1 MLWICL
7 HTDRPMPVVTLTPT
21 ETQIFSGQ
29 SVSLTCDI
37 LSGKPQ
43 DWKYSWFKKG
53 YLAYNQ
59 VSSEQEYRISPANE
73 SHSGDYTC
81 RGTRKSDS
89 QNSRTSEA
97 INLPIPELTVDPQG
111 PVFTGETVTL
121 KCGLATSGGWR
132 YKWYKGSS
140 QTEVSQSD
148 HYHRAGDTLTITLPV
163 ATLTIEP
170 QSLVFTGE
178 MVTLK
183 CVVESFSDWRYKWYK
198 GRSHTEV
205 PQSDRYSRAGSTLT
219 IRGAADCN
227 ESLPNPKLSSDRAE
241 QVFTG
246 SSVTLSC
253 EANLSA
259 GWEFYW
265 YRHTPN
271 SDPVG
276 QTAVNSYTIS
286 SIKVSD
292 GGQYWCSAGRGN
304 PVFYTHYSN
313 AVWVKVTGSSPAAS
327 VVISPNRSQHFTYST
342 FSLSCDVQDN
352 SSGWRL
358 RWFTGREWLECPSS
372 WSSEMGHTCTIS
384 YPYTS
389 DSGVYWCQSDSRATS
404 LAINVTVHDGDVIL
418 ESPAQPVI
426 EGNPLTLRCMHRSEP
441 TSLSAD
447 FYKDGLRLQTQ
458 STGHMTIPA
467 VSKIHEG
474 LYHCRSPDRGTSPKS
489 WVSVRPRGNEE
500 A

>member
-1 MLWICL
+1 MNSLLNTKYIFMCCVIFL
-7 HTDRPMPVVTLTPT
+7 IRQAQGDRPMPVVTLTPT

-89 QNSRTSEA
+89 QNSRT
-97 INLPIPELTVDPQG
+97 NLPIPELTVDPQG

-148 HYHRAGDTLTITLPV
+148 HYHRAGDTLTI
-163 ATLTIEP
+163 
-170 QSLVFTGE
+170 
-178 MVTLK
+178 
-183 CVVESFSDWRYKWYK
+183 
-198 GRSHTEV
+198 RSK
-205 PQSDRYSRAGSTLT
+205 
-219 IRGAADCN
+219 
-227 ESLPNPKLSSDRAE
+227 PNPKLSSDRAE

-313 AVWVKVTGSSPAAS
+313 AVWVKVTG
-327 VVISPNRSQHFTYST
+327 N
-342 FSLSCDVQDN
+342 
-352 SSGWRL
+352 
-358 RWFTGREWLECPSS
+358 
-372 WSSEMGHTCTIS
+372 
-384 YPYTS
+384 
-389 DSGVYWCQSDSRATS
+389 
-404 LAINVTVHDGDVIL
+404 VIL
-418 ESPAQPVI
+418 
-426 EGNPLTLRCMHRSEP
+426 PLYGKIRLVWLLNV
-441 TSLSAD
+441 SL
-447 FYKDGLRLQTQ
+447 G
-458 STGHMTIPA
+458 
-467 VSKIHEG
+467 
-474 LYHCRSPDRGTSPKS
+474 
-489 WVSVRPRGNEE
+489 WSV
-500 A
+500 